1 MNRLR
6 EVKALLCDYVGRY
19 STFSLRPLPDPD
31 GEIATTLA
39 FATQDERLAEQVV
52 DGLRAQGVN
61 ASPLLG
67 PRGSNRHFAGDWEP
81 ILRQCGLP
89 PVPADIVAATRKL
102 LGSTVVVAIDLR
114 WDDHD
119 VRETLIAFERVLSL
133 DGGHR

>member
-6 EVKALLCDYVGRY
+6 EVKALLCDYVGHY
-19 STFSLRPLPDPD
+19 PTFSLRPLPDPD

-39 FATQDERLAEQVV
+39 
-52 DGLRAQGVN
+52 
-61 ASPLLG
+61 
-67 PRGSNRHFAGDWEP
+67 FAGDWEP